1 MYAAPMSTTRCAGL
15 LLSVDPGL
23 RACGVALW
31 RDGELL
37 RACAIRGGTE
47 GRGPDVWRSLAAS
60 VVNWVEAG
68 LADGESG
75 VVLVET
81 MKVYAQG
88 RADPADLV
96 ELAGVSGAIVGRL
109 GWRAEG
115 VRAAEW
121 NGQLPSPIRRNRTRE
136 WVEAQ
141 GWNARVNLD
150 TTARFQQDVW
160 SAVGIGRWRVT
171 GHR

>member
-1 MYAAPMSTTRCAGL
+1 MSTTRCPGWL
-15 LLSVDPGL
+15 LTVDPGL

-31 RDGELL
+31 RDGELQS
-37 RACAIRGGTE
+37 ACAVRGVVE
-47 GRGPDVWRSLAAS
+47 GRGPEAWRTLAS
-60 VVNWVEAG
+60 GIGVWVEARVEE
-68 LADGESG
+68 GEQG

-96 ELAGVSGAIVGRL
+96 ELAGVSGAVVGRL

-121 NGQLPSPIRRNRTRE
+121 NGQLPSPIRRNRTRD

-141 GWNARVNLD
+141 GWNDRVNLD
-150 TTARFQQDVW
+150 TTARFQQDIW
-160 SAVGIGRWRVT
+160 SAIGIGRWRVT

>member
-1 MYAAPMSTTRCAGL
+1 M
-15 LLSVDPGL
+15 
-23 RACGVALW
+23 
-31 RDGELL
+31 
-37 RACAIRGGTE
+37 
-47 GRGPDVWRSLAAS
+47 WRSLAAS

-141 GWNARVNLD
+141 GWDARVNLD